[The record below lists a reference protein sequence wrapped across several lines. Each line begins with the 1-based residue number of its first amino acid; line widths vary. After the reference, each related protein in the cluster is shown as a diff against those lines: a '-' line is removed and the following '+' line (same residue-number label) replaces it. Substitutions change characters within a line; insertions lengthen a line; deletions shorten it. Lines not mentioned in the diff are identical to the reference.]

1 MARDRK
7 RWLTRTALARFYRWK
22 KCKRLAPLRKR
33 LLQGERP
40 CPSAEPSQ
48 RRKPETTPQQP
59 RDRLTE
65 IRDEIRD
72 IQQQIETQRRHRR
85 IIRTAEDFKSM
96 ERAIAAL
103 TNRLS
108 ALLMAEA
115 TQAALDD
122 SENRRQARSLVQGA
136 GHTFKDQGRR
146 DVTLRTT
153 CGQVIVRATY
163 FSRNC
168 DHSKAGKG
176 MYPMLLLWGVQDRC
190 TAAIVSEISKL
201 VAMLGSLEEV
211 EQVLS
216 DRGQPLDFKTIRTIA
231 YRFATRA
238 RAAQRVGDLNW
249 GETVAG
255 RRVVLSTDGGRIRI
269 RTTKRG
275 PKTAKGRNRYR
286 TDWREPKLLIIY
298 VVDEKGQMDREFLA
312 VIDGTLGGPDAI
324 FKLMEF
330 YLRELKITTAD
341 KVLFVADGA
350 RWIWNRVGALLRRLG
365 VKPDQVNELVDFYHA
380 VEHLGKIAAL
390 QRRWTAAERQAWI
403 GRQRRRLLKGGVE
416 EVQAAIDA
424 VCGSRPGKA
433 LKREREYFKRNGG
446 KGRMDYARI
455 ASLKLPI
462 GSGAIESAIRRVV
475 NLRLKGPSIY
485 WHKTSAEA
493 VLLLRSYYKAGRW
506 NHLEKQAL
514 TTATASA
521 RVSRPKGIAPPARCQ
536 TWQAAAPAASR
547 VRGRPHSRPTGRAC
561 GLEMSA

>member
-1 MARDRK
+1 MSTCGRERAVYD
-7 RWLTRTALARFYRWK
+7 WAA
-22 KCKRLAPLRKR
+22 A
-33 LLQGERP
+33 GERSERIGALERGFSSP
-40 CPSAEPSQ
+40 TRPLIIVVFRHSRRKGNDHAQRKPSQ
-48 RRKPETTPQQP
+48 RRHPEKTPQQP
-59 RDRLTE
+59 RDRLAE
-65 IRDEIRD
+65 IRAEIQD
-72 IQQQIETQRRHRR
+72 VQQQIETKRRDGRDPHRR
-85 IIRTAEDFKSM
+85 
-96 ERAIAAL
+96 
-103 TNRLS
+103 RLQVLGVRDRGTDQPTVGPPDGRGDAS
-108 ALLMAEA
+108 RSRRLGEP
-115 TQAALDD
+115 
-122 SENRRQARSLVQGA
+122 RQARSLAQGA
-136 GHTFKDQGRR
+136 GHAIKDQGRR

-168 DHSKAGKG
+168 DRSKASKG

-201 VAMLGSLEEV
+201 VAMLSSLEEV

-216 DRGQPLDFKTIRTIA
+216 DRGRPLDYKTIRTIA

-238 RAAQRVGDLNW
+238 RAAQRVGALNW

-255 RRVVLSTDGGRIRI
+255 RRVVVSTDGGRIRI

-341 KVLFVADGA
+341 KILFVADGA

-403 GRQRRRLLKGGVE
+403 GRQRRRLLKGGAE
-416 EVQAAIDA
+416 EVRAAIDA

-433 LKREREYFKRNGG
+433 LKRDANTSNG
-446 KGRMDYARI
+446 
-455 ASLKLPI
+455 
-462 GSGAIESAIRRVV
+462 
-475 NLRLKGPSIY
+475 
-485 WHKTSAEA
+485 TAEE
-493 VLLLRSYYKAGRW
+493 VGW
-506 NHLEKQAL
+506 
-514 TTATASA
+514 TTH
-521 RVSRPKGIAPPARCQ
+521 G
-536 TWQAAAPAASR
+536 
-547 VRGRPHSRPTGRAC
+547 
-561 GLEMSA
+561 

>member
-1 MARDRK
+1 MPKRK
-7 RWLTRTALARFYRWK
+7 
-22 KCKRLAPLRKR
+22 
-33 LLQGERP
+33 
-40 CPSAEPSQ
+40 PSQ
-48 RRKPETTPQQP
+48 RRKPEEASERP
-59 RDRLTE
+59 RDRLAE
-65 IRDEIRD
+65 IRAEIHAV
-72 IQQQIETQRRHRR
+72 QQQIATKRREGRV
-85 IIRTAEDFKSM
+85 IRTAEDFQSW

-122 SENRRQARSLVQGA
+122 AENRRRARSLAQGA
-136 GHTFKDQGRR
+136 GHLLKDQGRR
-146 DVTLRTT
+146 DVSLQTT
-153 CGQVIVRATY
+153 CGPILVRVTY

-168 DHSKAGKG
+168 DRSKAGKG

-190 TAAIVSEISKL
+190 SAAIASEISKL

-231 YRFATRA
+231 YRFASRA
-238 RAAQRVGDLNW
+238 RAAQRAGNLDW
-249 GETVAG
+249 GEAVAG
-255 RRVVLSTDGGRIRI
+255 RRVVVSTDGGRIRI

-298 VVDEKGQMDREFLA
+298 AVDEKGQKDREFLA

-324 FKLMEF
+324 FKLMEC

-341 KVLFVADGA
+341 TILFVADGA
-350 RWIWNRVGALLRRLG
+350 RWIWNRAGALLRRLG
-365 VKPDQVNELVDFYHA
+365 VKSEQVNELVDFYHA
-380 VEHLGKIAAL
+380 VEHLGRIAAL
-390 QRRWTAAERQAWI
+390 QRRWAAWERQAWI
-403 GRQRRRLLKGGVE
+403 GRQRRRLLKGGFE
-416 EVQAAIDA
+416 EVRAAIDG

-433 LKREREYFKRNGG
+433 LKRERDYFKRNGG
-446 KGRMDYARI
+446 KGRMDYARV
-455 ASLKLPI
+455 AALKLPI

-485 WHKTSAEA
+485 WHEKSAEA

-506 NHLEKQAL
+506 NHIEKQAL
-514 TTATASA
+514 TT
-521 RVSRPKGIAPPARCQ
+521 VMGG
-536 TWQAAAPAASR
+536 
-547 VRGRPHSRPTGRAC
+547 V
-561 GLEMSA
+561 L

>member
-1 MARDRK
+1 MPKRK
-7 RWLTRTALARFYRWK
+7 
-22 KCKRLAPLRKR
+22 
-33 LLQGERP
+33 
-40 CPSAEPSQ
+40 PSQ
-48 RRKPETTPQQP
+48 RRQREKTPLQPRDRVADRPEQDLRPEPRGEETPQQP
-59 RDRLTE
+59 RDRLAE
-65 IRDEIRD
+65 IRAEIQD
-72 IQQQIETQRRHRR
+72 VQQQIETQRRGRV
-85 IIRTAEDFKSM
+85 IRTAFDFKSM
-96 ERAIAAL
+96 ERTIAAL

-122 SENRRQARSLVQGA
+122 SENRRQARSLAQGA

-153 CGQVIVRATY
+153 CGPVIVRATY

-168 DHSKAGKG
+168 DRSKAAKG
-176 MYPMLLLWGVQDRC
+176 MYPMLPLWGVQDRC
-190 TAAIVSEISKL
+190 TADVVSEISKL
-201 VAMLGSLEEV
+201 VAMLSSLEEV

-216 DRGQPLDFKTIRTIA
+216 DRGRPLDFKTIRTIA

-238 RAAQRVGDLNW
+238 RAAQRAGNLNW
-249 GETVAG
+249 GESVAG

-330 YLRELKITTAD
+330 YLRELQIITAD

-365 VKPDQVNELVDFYHA
+365 VKPDQVSELVDFYHA

-416 EVQAAIDA
+416 EVQAAIDT
-424 VCGSRPGKA
+424 VCGSRPSKA
-433 LKREREYFKRNGG
+433 LRRERDYFKRNGG
-446 KGRMDYARI
+446 KGRMDYARV
-455 ASLKLPI
+455 AALKLPI

-493 VLLLRSYYKAGRW
+493 VLMLRSYCKAGRW

-514 TTATASA
+514 TTAT
-521 RVSRPKGIAPPARCQ
+521 GIAA
-536 TWQAAAPAASR
+536 
-547 VRGRPHSRPTGRAC
+547 
-561 GLEMSA
+561 

>member
-1 MARDRK
+1 MPKPKPRRRPTK
-7 RWLTRTALARFYRWK
+7 PVK
-22 KCKRLAPLRKR
+22 AP
-33 LLQGERP
+33 E
-40 CPSAEPSQ
+40 
-48 RRKPETTPQQP
+48 QP
-59 RDRLTE
+59 RDRLAEIRAE
-65 IRDEIRD
+65 IRDV
-72 IQQQIETQRRHRR
+72 QQQIETQRCDGGV
-85 IIRTAEDFKSM
+85 IRTAADLEAW

-108 ALLMAEA
+108 ALLVAEA
-115 TQAALDD
+115 TQVALDD
-122 SENRRQARSLVQGA
+122 PENRRQARSLAQGA
-136 GHTFKDQGRR
+136 GHAIKDQGRR

-153 CGQVIVRATY
+153 CGPIVVRATY

-168 DHSKAGKG
+168 DRHQTGKG
-176 MYPMLLLWGVQDRC
+176 MYPLLLLWGVQDRC
-190 TAAIVSEISKL
+190 TAAIASEISKL
-201 VAMLGSLEEV
+201 VAMLGALEEV

-216 DRGQPLDFKTIRTIA
+216 DRGQPLDIKTIRAIA

-238 RAAQRVGDLNW
+238 RAAQRVGSLNW

-269 RTTKRG
+269 RTTRRG

-298 VVDEKGQMDREFLA
+298 VVDETGQMDREFLA

-330 YLRELKITTAD
+330 YLRELKIATAD
-341 KVLFVADGA
+341 QILFVADGA
-350 RWIWNRVGALLRRLG
+350 RWIWNRVGALMRRLAI
-365 VKPDQVNELVDFYHA
+365 KPEQISELVDFYHA

-390 QRRWTAAERQAWI
+390 QRRWGVAERQAWI
-403 GRQRRRLLKGGVE
+403 GRQRRRLLKGQVE
-416 EVQAAIDA
+416 EVQAAIAA
-424 VCGSRPGKA
+424 VCGSRPSPA
-433 LKREREYFKRNGG
+433 LKREREYFKRNAG

-455 ASLKLPI
+455 AGLKLPI

-485 WHKTSAEA
+485 WHKKSAES

-514 TTATASA
+514 TTATE
-521 RVSRPKGIAPPARCQ
+521 IAA
-536 TWQAAAPAASR
+536 
-547 VRGRPHSRPTGRAC
+547 
-561 GLEMSA
+561 

>member
-1 MARDRK
+1 MPKRK
-7 RWLTRTALARFYRWK
+7 
-22 KCKRLAPLRKR
+22 
-33 LLQGERP
+33 
-40 CPSAEPSQ
+40 PSQ
-48 RRKPETTPQQP
+48 RRKPETTPQPP
-59 RDRLTE
+59 RNRLAE
-65 IRDEIRD
+65 IRAEIQD
-72 IQQQIETQRRHRR
+72 VQQQIETQRREGR
-85 IIRTAEDFKSM
+85 IIRTAEDFQSV

-103 TNRLS
+103 TDRLS
-108 ALLMAEA
+108 ALLVAEA

-122 SENRRQARSLVQGA
+122 SENRCRARSFAQGA

-146 DVTLRTT
+146 DVTLETT
-153 CGQVIVRATY
+153 SGPILVRVTY

-168 DHSKAGKG
+168 DRRKAGKG
-176 MYPMLLLWGVQDRC
+176 MYPILRLWGVHDHC
-190 TAAIVSEISKL
+190 TAAIASEVSKL

-216 DRGQPLDFKTIRTIA
+216 DRGRPLDFKTIRTIA
-231 YRFATRA
+231 YRFAARA
-238 RAAQRVGDLNW
+238 RAAQRAGDLNW

-298 VVDEKGQMDREFLA
+298 VADEKGQMDREFLA

-341 KVLFVADGA
+341 QVLFVADGA
-350 RWIWNRVGALLRRLG
+350 RWIWNRAGAMLRRLG
-365 VKPDQVNELVDFYHA
+365 VEPERVNELVDFYHA

-390 QRRWTAAERQAWI
+390 QRRWTASERQAWI
-403 GRQRRRLLKGGVE
+403 GRQRRRLLKGGIE
-416 EVQAAIDA
+416 EVQAAIDTA
-424 VCGSRPGKA
+424 CGSRPGKA
-433 LKREREYFKRNGG
+433 LRRERDYFKRNGG
-446 KGRMDYARI
+446 KGRMDYARV
-455 ASLKLPI
+455 AALKLPI

-475 NLRLKGPSIY
+475 NLRLKGPTIY

-521 RVSRPKGIAPPARCQ
+521 A
-536 TWQAAAPAASR
+536 
-547 VRGRPHSRPTGRAC
+547 
-561 GLEMSA
+561 

>member
-1 MARDRK
+1 MPERK
-7 RWLTRTALARFYRWK
+7 
-22 KCKRLAPLRKR
+22 
-33 LLQGERP
+33 
-40 CPSAEPSQ
+40 PSQ
-48 RRKPETTPQQP
+48 RRKPETTPQPP
-59 RDRLTE
+59 RDRLAEIRAE
-65 IRDEIRD
+65 IRDV
-72 IQQQIETQRRHRR
+72 QQQIETQRREGRV
-85 IIRTAEDFKSM
+85 IRTAEDFKSM
-96 ERAIAAL
+96 ERAIATL
-103 TNRLS
+103 TDRLS
-108 ALLMAEA
+108 ALLVAEA

-122 SENRRQARSLVQGA
+122 SENRCRARSFAQGA

-153 CGQVIVRATY
+153 CGPILVRVTY

-168 DHSKAGKG
+168 DRRKAGKG
-176 MYPMLLLWGVQDRC
+176 MYPILRLWGVHDHC
-190 TAAIVSEISKL
+190 TAAVASEVSKL

-211 EQVLS
+211 EQVLT
-216 DRGQPLDFKTIRTIA
+216 DRGRPLDFKTIRTIA
-231 YRFATRA
+231 YRFAARA
-238 RAAQRVGDLNW
+238 RAAQRGGDLNW

-298 VVDEKGQMDREFLA
+298 VVDENGQMDREFLA

-350 RWIWNRVGALLRRLG
+350 RWIWNRAGAMLRRLG
-365 VKPDQVNELVDFYHA
+365 VEPERVNELVDFYHA

-390 QRRWTAAERQAWI
+390 QRRWTASERQAWI
-403 GRQRRRLLKGGVE
+403 GRQRRRLLKGGIE
-416 EVQAAIDA
+416 EVQAAIDT

-433 LKREREYFKRNGG
+433 LKRERDYFKRNGG
-446 KGRMDYARI
+446 KGRLDYARV
-455 ASLKLPI
+455 AALQLPI

-521 RVSRPKGIAPPARCQ
+521 A
-536 TWQAAAPAASR
+536 
-547 VRGRPHSRPTGRAC
+547 
-561 GLEMSA
+561 